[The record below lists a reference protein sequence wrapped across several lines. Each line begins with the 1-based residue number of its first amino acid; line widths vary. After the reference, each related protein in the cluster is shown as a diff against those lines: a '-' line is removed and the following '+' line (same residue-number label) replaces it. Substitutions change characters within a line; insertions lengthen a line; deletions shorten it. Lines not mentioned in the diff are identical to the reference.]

1 MTGPT
6 ILGGAEGTLGGPVF
20 EAYRAIQSDSSFAW
34 SQDGTRLAFTAALD
48 GDSTDI
54 YLFNLS
60 DSSVTRL
67 TDEAGHAAALHWSPD
82 GRFLQY
88 ISVISFG
95 TGAGVAMEGLWVYDF
110 ETSQAQHL
118 KTSESNGED
127 FLAWTDNSHF
137 LISSWGRICGG
148 SYNLR
153 IVDAISSEQQVI
165 VDQGFTAAAYDPE
178 NKFGMIAV
186 AYNYDNCGSSEPL
199 DVGLMIFGES
209 VPVLG
214 ADGPIAGEIGFKKF
228 EQMIA
233 YDIGFIPVGN
243 LFTVYGDAGL
253 QTIYYKG
260 QYGYN
265 SLEILSEVKGLTPS
279 PSPTGDYWSWSSRVN
294 PGLWI
299 TENNSNPVDL
309 SPIFNGTPLWSQD
322 GQSLYFFEFNR
333 LFLSSA
339 PQFSGGTLVVEIPG
353 QDILAIVK

>member
-1 MTGPT
+1 
-6 ILGGAEGTLGGPVF
+6 
-20 EAYRAIQSDSSFAW
+20 
-34 SQDGTRLAFTAALD
+34 
-48 GDSTDI
+48 
-54 YLFNLS
+54 
-60 DSSVTRL
+60 
-67 TDEAGHAAALHWSPD
+67 
-82 GRFLQY
+82 
-88 ISVISFG
+88 
-95 TGAGVAMEGLWVYDF
+95 LWVYDF
-110 ETSQAQHL
+110 ETNQARQL

-148 SYNLR
+148 PYNLR
-153 IVDAISSEQQVI
+153 IVDAISSEQLVI
-165 VDQGFTAAAYDPE
+165 VDEGFTAVAYDPE
-178 NKFGMIAV
+178 NQFGMFSV

-199 DVGLMIFGES
+199 DAGLMIFGES

-214 ADGPIAGEIGFKKF
+214 ADGPIAGKIGRKKF
-228 EQMIA
+228 EQIIA
-233 YDIGFIPVGN
+233 YGVGFIPQGN
-243 LFTVYGDAGL
+243 LFTIYGDGGL

-265 SLEILSEVKGLTPS
+265 SLEILPEVKGLTPS

-299 TENNSNPVDL
+299 TENNNNPVEL
-309 SPIFNGTPLWSQD
+309 SPIFTGAPLWSQD